1 MFIISF
7 YIESNI
13 KFSLLR
19 VIVVA
24 KIGNN
29 NDFTNK
35 TSHYFS
41 FFFHF
46 LTTFVP

>member
-1 MFIISF
+1 MSF
-7 YIESNI
+7 YYESNV
-13 KFSLLR
+13 KFRLLR

-35 TSHYFS
+35 TSVYFS
-41 FFFHF
+41 FFFYF